1 MSRIHYVMSNSHRPP
16 QDSGS
21 TPVCPGGARGIN
33 PNCWRSLNS
42 NASSCLLM
50 LLPCTCILSRCRL
63 GVYGVARSSDRYVAR
78 RHPSAELARIL
89 TDSRYLCK
97 GPLQSSHLL
106 EPYLHDGRASVVVL
120 SNALFLPT
128 SASLLPRSLYRRRRC
143 DADTDE
149 TYPRWWA
156 LSLPTLGLLGEGG
169 RSTPGTAQL
178 CAPHA

>member
-1 MSRIHYVMSNSHRPP
+1 MAV
-16 QDSGS
+16 Q
-21 TPVCPGGARGIN
+21 
-33 PNCWRSLNS
+33 
-42 NASSCLLM
+42 LL
-50 LLPCTCILSRCRL
+50 
-63 GVYGVARSSDRYVAR
+63 
-78 RHPSAELARIL
+78 
-89 TDSRYLCK
+89 
-97 GPLQSSHLL
+97 
-106 EPYLHDGRASVVVL
+106 L

-178 CAPHA
+178 CAPHAGDPGKTVKERPVDVADGNIGRPRPKDNDTNDDDCPSR

>member
-1 MSRIHYVMSNSHRPP
+1 MAV
-16 QDSGS
+16 QF
-21 TPVCPGGARGIN
+21 
-33 PNCWRSLNS
+33 
-42 NASSCLLM
+42 
-50 LLPCTCILSRCRL
+50 
-63 GVYGVARSSDRYVAR
+63 
-78 RHPSAELARIL
+78 
-89 TDSRYLCK
+89 
-97 GPLQSSHLL
+97 
-106 EPYLHDGRASVVVL
+106 VL

-178 CAPHA
+178 CAPTRETPVRPSKSGLLMSQTAALAARDPKTMIQMMTTVPAGSPVLR